1 MKNSRFFI
9 DGSSILK
16 DKIRGDFN
24 SVSQPPTS
32 ISNMKLLLM
41 LSVSLFLCTTVQ
53 AKLPADGLIKTATSG
68 VIQGKSS

>member
-1 MKNSRFFI
+1 
-9 DGSSILK
+9 
-16 DKIRGDFN
+16 
-24 SVSQPPTS
+24 
-32 ISNMKLLLM
+32 MKLLLM